1 MVSKK
6 TSEPLLQ
13 IIVQRLLAAGQSQKI
28 ILFGSQA
35 RGQAGRDS
43 DYDLLVKENS
53 SQPRYRRA
61 VPYRRALRELRT
73 SKDIVVWTPREIAEW
88 ENVSNAFITTALREG
103 TVLFHRVPSGWTNGW
118 CSRLVVALSQHVP
131 SLQFPV
137 AG

>member
-13 IIVQRLLAAGQSQKI
+13 TIVQRLLAAGQPQKI

-43 DYDLLVKENS
+43 DYDLLVIENS

-61 VPYRRALRELRT
+61 VPYRRALKDLGA
-73 SKDIVVWTPREIAEW
+73 SKDIVVWTPREIEEW
-88 ENVSNAFITTALREG
+88 QDVSNAFITTILREG
-103 TVLFHRVPSGWTNGW
+103 TVLYER
-118 CSRLVVALSQHVP
+118 
-131 SLQFPV
+131 
-137 AG
+137 

>member
-13 IIVQRLLAAGQSQKI
+13 TMVQRLLAAGQPQKI

-43 DYDLLVKENS
+43 DYDLLVIEDS

-61 VPYRRALRELRT
+61 VSYRRALKDLGT
-73 SKDIVVWTPREIAEW
+73 SKDILVWTPREIAEW
-88 ENVSNAFITTALREG
+88 KNVPNAFITTALREG
-103 TVLFHRVPSGWTNGW
+103 RVLYER
-118 CSRLVVALSQHVP
+118 
-131 SLQFPV
+131 
-137 AG
+137 